1 MFIGRE
7 SELAL
12 LNNLY
17 TSDKF
22 EFVVMYGRR
31 RVGKTALI
39 SEFIKDKKA
48 IYFMGIPILTELTL
62 QEDTVVQGILKM

>member
-48 IYFMGIPILTELTL
+48 IYFMGILILTELIL
-62 QEDTVVQGILKM
+62 QEDTVERGILKM

>member
-31 RVGKTALI
+31 CVGKIALI

-48 IYFMGIPILTELTL
+48 IYFMEIPILTELTL

>member
-1 MFIGRE
+1 MFIWRE

-22 EFVVMYGRR
+22 EFVVMYGRKC
-31 RVGKTALI
+31 VGKTALI

-48 IYFMGIPILTELTL
+48 IYFMGIPTL
-62 QEDTVVQGILKM
+62 MDLMLKEGIVVQDTRRI